1 MNSSPKVLLPVDS
14 SRIQLQL
21 SQKLFS
27 NSTFDSLHKGSHLEK
42 TIEKPDEMYTRRL
55 KHHRHPLS
63 GMKLLLPELSEQY
76 ASNTDLFTD
85 TQKTQ
90 KLNSRVLETWI
101 NNTIADAASLNL
113 PHQVIKEDSKQP
125 LMRYGIDR
133 TALLK
138 LGLQPGDIDRL
149 YRSLFVYSIGFYQLM
164 QKVLERTNKKYS
176 VITSIW
182 KVYAIL
188 LEYCCHL
195 DYDMIV
201 TTLNIEKKE
210 EINQLEAGF
219 QMQISKLEQKEK
231 EMQDNISFAKI
242 QLQEVQKELKNEVA
256 KREEIE
262 DELLRRGSGFE
273 EEVTMRLLFESKL
286 NQMYAKLRDLQT
298 KLELL
303 NETITDLQKES
314 DIRGEKLQK
323 EREKST
329 FLSRVRTEVEHEMK
343 KTEERYKQAEAVNI
357 SLDNRLNDLN
367 EHMAVLNINKSNLN
381 IEHSETLNEL
391 AQKKIE
397 IDELKFALEVS
408 LARAIKVESVIAEYN
423 LERELHE
430 QRIKYLEATIEEE
443 AKENNFYKQEY
454 VRIIESDKVNSIE
467 AVKYKERFTVIEKE
481 LTEVI
486 IEKNTLAVNL
496 ESVTSVANELRVIV
510 EDVQHKLEEMNKAR
524 RSLDERLDFQKKR
537 NDEKDKEIRENNLQ
551 IKKLKDEQ
559 DRLKTRENELE
570 SEISEL
576 RLKVQSSQKQF
587 ETTKETLKE
596 KISNLYEILESEKK
610 IRETWIYRY
619 EDEQRNHSNATTQL
633 ILIHDKLNEA
643 TIKINHL
650 SLALEE
656 CNLQKNKLEESH
668 KEDLEE
674 ILNLRFENEETVRKS
689 RTLQLVIES
698 IDKEYF
704 IRVEEMTKEYENMK
718 DQMNQEINRA
728 CMTTEEIWYQALIH
742 MEKSKTLEYARKL
755 QVQKTVGVEK
765 IVAEIREKL
774 EKKTIAWNQKCMLLE
789 EARDCIILL
798 NGIIV
803 GLKTDIKTLE
813 IKVKKG
819 KKELEDFRQL
829 APAEIRYFENPFE
842 ILTNRISELS
852 GKIEFIENFKIETN
866 DKNYQWDAPLPEMID
881 RDVMTDPVVFERSHP
896 ESRNPS
902 LNADNFE
909 SKPQSIND
917 EINELLVP
925 KSRSSNKSKKS
936 RNSSLMS
943 QSSRL
948 NLSIHMKHS
957 SDFEL
962 GIDNLDLNDE
972 GIYSKLDRATPFDQK
987 SAFGKNVFTPEP
999 TSKSMKSPNK
1009 LPFIGNKN
1017 RNLQASPHIYTPSP
1031 VPVLPSNDFKRAFKQ
1046 AVSRR
1051 RQE

>member
-1 MNSSPKVLLPVDS
+1 MNSSPKVLLAADS

-27 NSTFDSLHKGSHLEK
+27 NSTFDSLHKTSHHESP
-42 TIEKPDEMYTRRL
+42 IEKPDEMYTRRL

-63 GMKLLLPELSEQY
+63 GMKLLLPELTEQY
-76 ASNTDLFTD
+76 ASNSDLFTD
-85 TQKTQ
+85 AQKTQ

-113 PHQVIKEDSKQP
+113 PHQVIKEDSKHP

-133 TALLK
+133 TTLLK
-138 LGLQPGDIDRL
+138 SGLQPVDIDRL

-164 QKVLERTNKKYS
+164 QKVLERTNKKYTI
-176 VITSIW
+176 ITSIW

-201 TTLNIEKKE
+201 TTLNIEKNE
-210 EINQLEAGF
+210 ELEQLEAGF
-219 QMQISKLEQKEK
+219 QIQISKMEQKEK

-242 QLQEVQKELKNEVA
+242 QLQEVQKELRNEVA

-262 DELLRRGSGFE
+262 DELMRRGSGFE
-273 EEVTMRLLFESKL
+273 EEVSMRLLFESKL

-298 KLELL
+298 KFELL
-303 NETITDLQKES
+303 NETVADLQKES
-314 DIRGEKLQK
+314 EIRGEKLQK

-343 KTEERYKQAEAVNI
+343 KTEERYRQAEAVNI

-367 EHMAVLNINKSNLN
+367 EHMAVLNIKISNLN
-381 IEHSETLNEL
+381 IEKSEALNEL
-391 AQKKIE
+391 SQKKIE
-397 IDELKFALEVS
+397 VNELKCALEVS
-408 LARAIKVESVIAEYN
+408 LARAIKVEAVIAEYN
-423 LERELHE
+423 MERDLHE
-430 QRIKYLEATIEEE
+430 KRIKSLEATIKEE

-454 VRIIESDKVNSIE
+454 VKIIESDKVNSKE
-467 AVKYKERFTVIEKE
+467 AVKYKERLTIIEKE
-481 LTEVI
+481 LTEVV

-496 ESVTSVANELRVIV
+496 ESVTSVANELKVIV
-510 EDVQHKLEEMNKAR
+510 NDVQQKLEEMNKAR

-537 NDEKDKEIRENNLQ
+537 GDEKDKEIRENNLL

-559 DRLKTRENELE
+559 DRLKTRETELE

-619 EDEQRNHSNATTQL
+619 EDEQRNHSNATTEL
-633 ILIHDKLNEA
+633 ILTHDKLNEA

-650 SLALEE
+650 TVALEE
-656 CNLQKNKLEESH
+656 CNLQKNKLGESH

-674 ILNLRFENEETVRKS
+674 ILNLRFENEEAVRKS

-698 IDKEYF
+698 IDKEHVV
-704 IRVEEMTKEYENMK
+704 RVEELTKEYDNMK
-718 DQMNQEINRA
+718 DQMSQEINRA
-728 CMTTEEIWYQALIH
+728 CMKTEEVWRQALVH
-742 MEKSKTLEYARKL
+742 MEKAISLEYARKL
-755 QVQKTVGVEK
+755 QVQKTVGIEK
-765 IVAEIREKL
+765 ILAEIREKL
-774 EKKTIAWNQKCMLLE
+774 EKKTLSWNQKCMLLE
-789 EARDCIILL
+789 EARDCIIVL
-798 NGIIV
+798 NRIIV

-813 IKVKKG
+813 IKNKKT
-819 KKELEDFRQL
+819 KKEFEDFRQL
-829 APAEIRYFENPFE
+829 APVEIRYFENPFE
-842 ILTNRISELS
+842 VLTNRISELS
-852 GKIEFIENFKIETN
+852 GKIEFIQNFKVET
-866 DKNYQWDAPLPEMID
+866 KNQNFQWDAPLPEMLD
-881 RDVMTDPVVFERSHP
+881 ADVMTDPVVFERSHHD
-896 ESRNPS
+896 SRRS
-902 LNADNFE
+902 SCADKSE
-909 SKPQSIND
+909 SKPQTIID
-917 EINELLVP
+917 ETNELIVP

-957 SDFEL
+957 SNLEL
-962 GIDNLDLNDE
+962 GIDTLDYNDE
-972 GIYSKLDRATPFDQK
+972 GTYPKLDRATPFNRK
-987 SAFGKNVFTPEP
+987 SVFGKDIFTPEP

-1009 LPFIGNKN
+1009 LPSIGNKN
-1017 RNLQASPHIYTPSP
+1017 RNLQASPQIYTPSP
-1031 VPVLPSNDFKRAFKQ
+1031 VPALPSNDFKRAFIQ
-1046 AVSRR
+1046 AISRR

>member
-1 MNSSPKVLLPVDS
+1 MNSNSKIILAADS

-27 NSTFDSLHKGSHLEK
+27 NSTFDSLHKSSHLES

-63 GMKLLLPELSEQY
+63 GMKLLLPEFTEQN
-76 ASNTDLFTD
+76 ASNADFFADAL
-85 TQKTQ
+85 KAQ

-113 PHQVIKEDSKQP
+113 PHQVIKEDCKQP

-133 TALLK
+133 TTLLK
-138 LGLQPGDIDRL
+138 SGLQPADIDRL

-164 QKVLERTNKKYS
+164 QKVLERSGKKYS
-176 VITSIW
+176 VITNIW

-201 TTLNIEKKE
+201 TTLNIEKNE
-210 EINQLEAGF
+210 EIEQLEADF

-231 EMQDNISFAKI
+231 EMQDNISFTKI
-242 QLQEVQKELKNEVA
+242 KLQEMQKELKNEVA
-256 KREEIE
+256 KREEVE
-262 DELLRRGSGFE
+262 DELMRRGSGFE
-273 EEVTMRLLFESKL
+273 EEVSMRLLFESKL

-298 KLELL
+298 KMELL
-303 NETITDLQKES
+303 NETVTDLQKES

-329 FLSRVRTEVEHEMK
+329 FLTRVRTEVEHEMK

-357 SLDNRLNDLN
+357 SLDNRLNELN
-367 EHMAVLNINKSNLN
+367 EHMAVLNIKLSNLN
-381 IEHSETLNEL
+381 IEHSETLNDL
-391 AQKKIE
+391 TQKRIE
-397 IDELKFALEVS
+397 ADELKFALEVS
-408 LARAIKVESVIAEYN
+408 IARALKVESVIAEYK

-430 QRIKYLEATIEEE
+430 KRIKYLEAMIEEE

-454 VRIIESDKVNSIE
+454 VRIIESDKVNSNE
-467 AVKYKERFTVIEKE
+467 AVKYKERLTVIEKE
-481 LTEVI
+481 LTEVV

-496 ESVTSVANELRVIV
+496 ESVTSAANELKIIV
-510 EDVQHKLEEMNKAR
+510 KDVQQKLEEMNKAR
-524 RSLDERLDFQKKR
+524 RSLEERLDFQKKR

-551 IKKLKDEQ
+551 IQKLKDEQ
-559 DRLKTRENELE
+559 DRLKTRESELE

-619 EDEQRNHSNATTQL
+619 EDEQRNHSNSTTEL
-633 ILIHDKLNEA
+633 ILTHDKLNEA

-650 SLALEE
+650 TVALEE
-656 CNLQKNKLEESH
+656 CNLQKNKLGELH

-674 ILNLRFENEETVRKS
+674 ILNLRFENEESLRKS
-689 RTLQLVIES
+689 KTLQLVIES
-698 IDKEYF
+698 IDMEHVA
-704 IRVEEMTKEYENMK
+704 RVEELIKEYENMK
-718 DQMNQEINRA
+718 DQMSQEINKA
-728 CMTTEEIWYQALIH
+728 CMKTEEVWHQALVH
-742 MEKSKTLEYARKL
+742 MEKATSLEYARKL
-755 QVQKTVGVEK
+755 QVQKTVGIEK
-765 IVAEIREKL
+765 IMAEIREKL
-774 EKKTIAWNQKCMLLE
+774 EKKTVDWNQKCMLLE
-789 EARDCIILL
+789 EARGCIIVL

-813 IKVKKG
+813 IKVKKT
-819 KKELEDFRQL
+819 KKNFADFRQL

-842 ILTNRISELS
+842 VLTKRINELS
-852 GKIEFIENFKIETN
+852 GKIEFIENFKVETK
-866 DKNYQWDAPLPEMID
+866 DQSIQWDAPLPKMLD
-881 RDVMTDPVVFERSHP
+881 RDVMTDPIVFERSNH
-896 ESRNPS
+896 ESRRSS
-902 LNADNFE
+902 LYAEKFE
-909 SKPQSIND
+909 NIPQSIND
-917 EINELLVP
+917 ETDEFLSP
-925 KSRSSNKSKKS
+925 KSRSSKKSKKS
-936 RNSSLMS
+936 RKSSLVS

-957 SDFEL
+957 SNLEL
-962 GIDNLDLNDE
+962 RIDNLDYNEE
-972 GIYSKLDRATPFDQK
+972 GAYPKLERATPFNRK
-987 SAFGKNVFTPEP
+987 SVFGKDIFTPEP
-999 TSKSMKSPNK
+999 TSKSTKSPNK
-1009 LPFIGNKN
+1009 LPYIGNKN
-1017 RNLQASPHIYTPSP
+1017 RTLQASPQIYTPSP
-1031 VPVLPSNDFKRAFKQ
+1031 VPILASNDFKRAFKQ

-1051 RQE
+1051 RKE